1 MKESEIRKPDYDYRV
16 NELLAFFDESRSE
29 IEQLIAKLPEE
40 KRINRATLVVYSKQ
54 IDAIVSQLNERGLVW
69 AETAMT
75 EAATEGVAD
84 ALMSLNL
91 ATSHAEAIALATMG
105 ATNEKMLFALISDT
119 QDDILGVTQNMS
131 RQSKKLIRGVFT
143 DELRAQRAKGNN
155 SYAELKKLLNQ
166 SLARQKQQGIDITI
180 IDNGGRRWK
189 QRDYLDMLVQTKMM
203 HAHKESTIT
212 RALEEGTQYG
222 RITRHG
228 AKDAC
233 SRWEGKIVKLDPD
246 APGDYPYYG
255 DLPNREIFHPRCK
268 HRVLPVHILDED

>member
-16 NELLAFFDESRSE
+16 NELLAFFDESRAE

-40 KRINRATLVVYSKQ
+40 KRINRATLVAYSKQ
-54 IDAIVSQLNERGLVW
+54 IDAIIAQLNERGLAW

-75 EAATEGVAD
+75 EAATEGAAD

-91 ATSHAEAIALATMG
+91 ATSHAEAVALAAMS
-105 ATNEKMLFALISDT
+105 ATNEKMLFALIADT
-119 QDDILGVTQNMS
+119 QDDILGVTQNMG
-131 RQSKKLIRGVFT
+131 RQSKRLIRGVFA

-166 SLARQKQQGIDITI
+166 SLARQKQQGVDITI
-180 IDNGGRRWK
+180 IDNGGRRWQ

-212 RALEEGTQYG
+212 RALEEGSQYG

-233 SRWEGKIVKLDPD
+233 QRWEGKVVKLDPD

-255 DLPNREIFHPRCK
+255 DLPNREIFHPRCH
-268 HRVLPVHILDED
+268 HRVLPVHALDED